1 MAKDLLQLTCHGAQ
15 VGGQSIFSAHCLTLP
30 RGKFVAVLGRNG
42 AGKTTL
48 LECLVGINRLGTADI
63 ELDGQKIIPE
73 QRSKLIAWVPESG
86 LADYANFTVYE
97 MIMLG
102 RFPHHQGRPTA
113 SDHQL
118 TTQTLH
124 RFELFNYRQ
133 RAVNSLSSGERQR
146 AIVAR
151 GVNNHSKL
159 LLVDEPC
166 VHLDGGQELRMVSLL
181 RELSTSQQ
189 TTVLAAMHNLNYVI
203 NFCDLAIVIA
213 NRQLNI
219 FLDLKKDAEI
229 IANHL
234 GFSSGDLAPPDN

>member
-15 VGGQSIFSAHCLTLP
+15 VDGQSIISARSLTLP
-30 RGKFVAVLGRNG
+30 RGKFIAVLGRNG

-48 LECLVGINRLGTADI
+48 LECLVGINRWGTADI
-63 ELDGQKIIPE
+63 ELDGQKVTSE
-73 QRSKLIAWVPESG
+73 QRSKLISWIPEGG

-97 MIMLG
+97 MLMLG

-113 SDHQL
+113 VDHRL
-118 TTQTLH
+118 TIQTLH

-133 RAVNSLSSGERQR
+133 RTVNSLSSGERQR

-151 GVNNHSKL
+151 GVNNDSEL

-166 VHLDGGQELRMVSLL
+166 VHLDGGQELRMVALL

-189 TTVLAAMHNLNYVI
+189 KTVIAAMHNLNYVI
-203 NFCDLAIVIA
+203 NFCDLAIVISE
-213 NRQLNI
+213 RQI
-219 FLDLKKDAEI
+219 KVFFDLEKEGAI
-229 IANHL
+229 IADYL
-234 GFSSGDLAPPDN
+234 GLTDGLS